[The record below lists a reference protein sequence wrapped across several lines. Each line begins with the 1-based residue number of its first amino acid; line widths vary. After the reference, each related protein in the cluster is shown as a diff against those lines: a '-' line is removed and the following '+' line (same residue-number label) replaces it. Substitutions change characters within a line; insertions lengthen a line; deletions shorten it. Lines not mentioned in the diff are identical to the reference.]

1 MARRLRRGATM
12 TSSGAPAADTCQR
25 WLDHRILALA
35 IALVTIVAF
44 LPALHNGF
52 VSWDDPKNFLD
63 NPHYRGLGPA
73 QLRWMIT
80 TRHMGHYIPLSWITL
95 GLDYLVWGMN
105 PAGYHL
111 TNLLL
116 HACTAVALYF
126 LARRL
131 FRLALP
137 AGFAEGDLRVGAA
150 AAALLWAAHPLR
162 AESVAWIT
170 ERRDVLAGVF
180 YVTSA
185 LAYLRAVASENAR
198 GGAADRRWYWTALA
212 LFTAGLLSK
221 SITVT
226 LPATLLVLD
235 VYPLRRLGG
244 ARGWRQWRV
253 WLEKVPFFVLAAA
266 ASAMAFAAL
275 LPLGNTASIGQLGPL
290 QRGVLAVYGLGFY
303 LWKTLVPLDLS
314 PLYPL
319 NIQVTW
325 LHFGFVLAAS
335 IVAAAGAPRWPAFS
349 AAWIVYVITLFPVL
363 GIFHN
368 GPQAVADR
376 YSYLSSLGWAVL
388 AGAAVAWR
396 WAGTRVVRT
405 VVAVWLGALCFL
417 TWQQVQVWHDPI
429 TLWTQA
435 LVVQPES
442 RAAHFNLGGAY
453 EGQGR
458 YAEAL
463 AEYQEVLRLSG
474 NKALWYVTIGWVW
487 EKTGVGRGAEE
498 AFSEALRLWP
508 GLPDACA
515 GLARVRERSGQRR
528 EGLPAGCLPLK

>member
-1 MARRLRRGATM
+1 MVRRLRRVVTV
-12 TSSGAPAADTCQR
+12 TSAAPAAGTSPP
-25 WLDHRILALA
+25 WLEHRVLALL

-44 LPALHNGF
+44 LPTLHNGF
-52 VSWDDPKNFLD
+52 VSWDDPKNFVD

-80 TRHMGHYIPLSWITL
+80 ARHMGHYIPLSWITL

-116 HACTAVALYF
+116 HACTAMALYF
-126 LARRL
+126 LALRL

-137 AGFAEGDLRVGAA
+137 AGSSEVNLRVGAA
-150 AAALLWAAHPLR
+150 FAALLWAVHPLR

-180 YVTSA
+180 YVTAA
-185 LAYLRAVASENAR
+185 LAYVRAVSPEGER
-198 GGAADRRWYWTALA
+198 GGTPDRRWYWGSLG

-253 WLEKVPFFVLAAA
+253 WLEKIPFLVLAAA
-266 ASAMAFAAL
+266 GSVMAFSAL

-290 QRGVLAVYGLGFY
+290 ERGVLAVYGLGFY
-303 LWKTLVPLDLS
+303 VWKSLVPLDLS

-325 LHFGFVLAAS
+325 LHFGFVIAAS
-335 IVAAAGAPRWPAFS
+335 IQAVAGARRWPAFS
-349 AAWIVYVITLFPVL
+349 VAWIVYAITLFPVL
-363 GIFHN
+363 GFFHN

-376 YSYLSSLGWAVL
+376 YSYLSSLGWALL
-388 AGAAVAWR
+388 AGAGIAWR
-396 WAGTRVVRT
+396 WAGTRVIRT
-405 VVAVWLGALCFL
+405 VATVWLCALGFL
-417 TWQQVQVWHDPI
+417 TWQQVQVWHDSV

-453 EGQGR
+453 EGETR

-463 AEYQEVLRLSG
+463 AEYQELLRLSR
-474 NKALWYVTIGWVW
+474 NQPMWYVTIGWAW
-487 EKTGVGRGAEE
+487 EKTGVDRGAEQ
-498 AFSEALRLWP
+498 AFREALRLRP

-515 GLARVRERSGQRR
+515 GLARVQERMGQRPQ
-528 EGLPAGCLPLK
+528 LPVNCPPPK